1 MSNMDTQCIPL
12 GSVENLAEE
21 QRLSSLFE
29 RQSHPQRQAST
40 LPPRSHVPQLR
51 PSTNCEKLSV
61 VVYTAAYYALSA
73 LRGAGDGAVA
83 ECPRRVAVWMAY
95 GCASFGRCVSR
106 YGLTP
111 LPFGHYAS
119 TCAS

>member
-21 QRLSSLFE
+21 QRLSSPFE

-51 PSTNCEKLSV
+51 PSTNCEKVSV
-61 VVYTAAYYALSA
+61 VVCTATYYALSA
-73 LRGAGDGAVA
+73 LRGAGDCAVA
-83 ECPRRVAVWMAY
+83 ECPRRVAAWMAY
-95 GCASFGRCVSR
+95 GCASFDGMDPSSC
-106 YGLTP
+106 TP
-111 LPFGHYAS
+111 A
-119 TCAS
+119 